1 MGRNQR
7 RVATA
12 LAVAVTSTAL
22 VACGGSRQDENE
34 PEGKF
39 PVEVTTAKFPNRQ
52 RLGATENLKL
62 AIKNVG
68 EETIPNLA
76 INIFID
82 QGADGSFSIRLEQP
96 DLAKPDRPVWILE
109 NGFPR
114 LKGEQ
119 APAGGETAQT
129 NTFAFGPLPPDQEK
143 KIVWRLT
150 AVRGGT
156 YQLNYRISAG
166 LFGKAQAVTDEETI
180 PSGTFVVTIS
190 TKPPETRVNGKG
202 EVVIGRAR
210 PLSP

>member
-1 MGRNQR
+1 M
-7 RVATA
+7 A

-22 VACGGSRQDENE
+22 AACGGSRQNEDE

-52 RLGATENLKL
+52 RLGATEELKL
-62 AIKNVG
+62 AVKNVG
-68 EETIPNLA
+68 DQTIPNLA

-82 QGADGSFSIRLEQP
+82 EGADGSFSIRLDQP

-114 LKGEQ
+114 LKGKKT
-119 APAGGETAQT
+119 PAGGETAQT
-129 NTFAFGPLPPDQEK
+129 NTFAFGALPPDQEK
-143 KIVWRLT
+143 KVVWRLT

-190 TKPPETRVNGKG
+190 TKPPDTRVNEKG
-202 EVVIGRAR
+202 EVVTGKAR
-210 PLSP
+210 PLGP